1 MSDHAPRLRGYALF
15 NVPERIVSYVLPWA
29 IVAAVW
35 PLTLVL
41 HFVIGSN
48 PLWVGFLAVGFA
60 YLAQQTWKIWTVRRK
75 DTRNMATVF
84 VAGVLTWALFAVTI
98 RPWQADVFKAWAIGG
113 LVLSVAWCI
122 RHAALSGVRDADKSP
137 ETSGNDGLLDR
148 IRAFKGAKVGKITE
162 TADELRA
169 RIHLDAPTT
178 AKEAQDAREQ
188 IASLGQVGADQV
200 KVLKVKGNEGDVDM
214 VLNRPQGAAKPV
226 VWTGPRYLGASI
238 ADAPIW
244 LGRRTDGSDINWWIV
259 GSEDDENPRPLAHTK
274 CTGMTGAGK
283 TETICTAIL
292 QMRERTD
299 VVPVVGDPAKFQ
311 QSFGDIEEVLGLAA
325 KTRETTEQLVRNL
338 IPLIEYRAGL
348 FGTLT
353 RADGKK
359 GYKQWVPEL
368 YSLHGI
374 PAIFLDIEEAVDVIN
389 AVDEELDEA
398 LRKLR
403 SIGVH
408 LCASAQT
415 MPHDNIPRKTRGQFA
430 QSLAHGQKEYQD
442 AKYALEA
449 ETLEA
454 GADPTKWANNA
465 PGSLYAEVT
474 GTDKEHWP
482 IDGRAPRVKTAD
494 REEMKQV
501 TRPYWAELDEG
512 SYRILSRGVVDEGA
526 GTTGVDNYEVDEDT
540 VDDDFEGTGNLD
552 VTSNDGIDTGVP
564 LAPPRGGRTIPLCEP
579 VVEDLVTDEQA
590 KAELLNRINILAS
603 ADPSGIVEVTFAD
616 LADLTELAQRSRGW
630 IYKQLE
636 QLTEDGVLRRVT
648 PPKSARA
655 VYETVG
661 SLSVDAEMA
670 AAVG

>member
-15 NVPERIVSYVLPWA
+15 NVPERVVSYVLPWV

-41 HFVIGSN
+41 HLVIGSS

-60 YLAQQTWKIWTVRRK
+60 YLAHQTWKIWTVRRK

-84 VAGVLTWALFAVTI
+84 VTGVLTWALFAVTV

-122 RHAALSGVRDADKSP
+122 RHAALSGVRDVDKSP

-226 VWTGPRYLGASI
+226 VWTGPRHLGRSI

-244 LGRRTDGSDINWWIV
+244 LGRRTDGSDIGWWIV

-338 IPLIEYRAGL
+338 VPLIEYRAGL

-353 RADGKK
+353 RADGRK

-368 YSLHGI
+368 YTLHGI

-482 IDGRAPRVKTAD
+482 SDGRAPRVKAAD

-512 SYRILSRGVVDEGA
+512 SYRILAAGVVDEQEDYEAVEPAA
-526 GTTGVDNYEVDEDT
+526 GVLEDT
-540 VDDDFEGTGNLD
+540 VDEDFAETVDLD
-552 VTSNDGIDTGVP
+552 VTSSEGIDTGEP
-564 LAPPRGGRTIPLCEP
+564 LAPPRGRSVTFADP
-579 VVEDLVTDEQA
+579 VNVNRMTDEDA
-590 KAELLNRINILAS
+590 RAELLNRIGILAS
-603 ADPSGIVEVTFAD
+603 GDENQVTFQALED
-616 LADLTELAQRSRGW
+616 IPELVGRPRGW
-630 IYKQLE
+630 VYDELE
-636 QLTEDGVLRRVT
+636 RLVELDVLRLLS
-648 PPKSARA
+648 PPTEMA
-655 VYETVG
+655 VYEISG
-661 SLSVDAEMA
+661 SVYAEAEA
-670 AAVG
+670 AG

>member
-15 NVPERIVSYVLPWA
+15 NVPERIVSYILPW
-29 IVAAVW
+29 VVVVAVW

-41 HFVIGSN
+41 HLTIGSS

-60 YLAQQTWKIWTVRRK
+60 YLAHQTWKIWSVRRK

-84 VAGVLTWALFAVTI
+84 VCAVLTWALFAVAV
-98 RPWQADVFKAWAIGG
+98 RPWQTDIVKAWAIGG
-113 LVLSVAWCI
+113 MVMSAAWCV
-122 RHAALSGVRDADKSP
+122 RHAALSGVRDTDKSA
-137 ETSGNDGLLDR
+137 EEKEGGGLFDR
-148 IRAFKGAKVGKITE
+148 VRAFKDARFGKVTE
-162 TADELRA
+162 TADELRV
-169 RIHLDAPTT
+169 RVHMDPPNSS
-178 AKEAQDAREQ
+178 KDAQDAKEQ
-188 IASLGQVGADQV
+188 IASVAGVDAADV
-200 KVLKVKGNEGDVDM
+200 KVLKVKGDASQADV
-214 VLNRPQGAAKPV
+214 VFTRSQGASKPA
-226 VWTGPRYLGASI
+226 VWTGPRHLGKSI

-244 LGRRTDGSDINWWIV
+244 LGRRTDGSDIDWWIV

-292 QMRERTD
+292 QMRERVD

-325 KTRETTEQLVRNL
+325 KDRATTEQLVRNL

-368 YSLHGI
+368 YTLHGI
-374 PAIFLDIEEAVDVIN
+374 PAIFLDIEEAADVLMV
-389 AVDEELDEA
+389 VDEEADEA

-408 LCASAQT
+408 FCASMQT

-449 ETLEA
+449 DTLEA

-474 GTDKEHWP
+474 GTNKDHWP
-482 IDGRAPRVKTAD
+482 IDGRAPRVKAAD
-494 REEMKQV
+494 REEMIQV
-501 TRPYWAELDEG
+501 TRPYWAEMDEG
-512 SYRILSRGVVDEGA
+512 SYRILAAGVVDEDSGTVPAA
-526 GTTGVDNYEVDEDT
+526 GHEVLEDT
-540 VDDDFEGTGNLD
+540 VDDDFAGTGNLD
-552 VTSNDGIDTGVP
+552 VTSDDGIDTGVP

-579 VVEDLVTDEQA
+579 VNLNRMAEEDA
-590 KAELLNRINILAS
+590 RAELLNRIGILAS
-603 ADPSGIVEVTFAD
+603 GHDREVTFESLED
-616 LADLTELAQRSRGW
+616 IPELVGRPRGW
-630 IYKQLE
+630 VYEELE
-636 QLTEDGVLRRVT
+636 RLAEIGVLRLLS
-648 PPKSARA
+648 PPNTKAIYEIAGS
-655 VYETVG
+655 VY
-661 SLSVDAEMA
+661 AEA
-670 AAVG
+670 ATG